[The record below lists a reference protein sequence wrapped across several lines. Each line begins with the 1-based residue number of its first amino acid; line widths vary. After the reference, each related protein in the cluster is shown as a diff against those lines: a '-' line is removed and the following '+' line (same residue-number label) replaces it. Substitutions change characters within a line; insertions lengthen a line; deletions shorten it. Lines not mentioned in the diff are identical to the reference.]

1 MRLVRKTV
9 LKEAEANPLET
20 IDVDLSYDEQ
30 YKQAIL
36 KAIASETSA
45 YTEYSQIIAIEP
57 HVSEKSLVDK
67 FHDTL
72 VDISNEEMK
81 HIAQLTTK
89 ISEVPG
95 MKDAYEAGKKEA
107 ETGVDKENSE
117 EKDENSKEKVT
128 ESVMLTEAVQ
138 PNRLYDSYTVQ
149 QIIADDLG
157 LNDTQYEKIEDIF
170 RYADD
175 ELTAEQVDSY
185 IQEVRSIFTMS
196 DAKLDKIEND
206 IIASTDPQ
214 VSRQNEF
221 KDDIQSDIYNIE
233 NTMENVYSVAAKEKL
248 YQVIQYLK
256 GLEYNG
262 DRDIG
267 WTTKHSIFGG
277 DNPKKKIIA

>member
-128 ESVMLTEAVQ
+128 ESIMLTEAVQ

-149 QIIADDLG
+149 QIIADNLG

-277 DNPKKKIIA
+277 NNPKKKIIA

>member
-214 VSRQNEF
+214 ISRQNEF

-277 DNPKKKIIA
+277 NNPKKKIIA

>member
-149 QIIADDLG
+149 QIIADNLG

>member
-214 VSRQNEF
+214 ISRQNEF

>member
-128 ESVMLTEAVQ
+128 ESIMLTEAVQ

-149 QIIADDLG
+149 QIIADNLG

-214 VSRQNEF
+214 ISRQNEF

>member
-128 ESVMLTEAVQ
+128 ESIMLTEAVQ

-149 QIIADDLG
+149 QIIADNLG

-214 VSRQNEF
+214 ISRQNEF

-248 YQVIQYLK
+248 YQVIQYLM

>member
-81 HIAQLTTK
+81 HSAQLTTK

-128 ESVMLTEAVQ
+128 ESIMLTEAVQ

-149 QIIADDLG
+149 QIIADNLG

-214 VSRQNEF
+214 ISRQNEF

-277 DNPKKKIIA
+277 NNPKKKIIA

>member
-149 QIIADDLG
+149 QIIADNLG

-277 DNPKKKIIA
+277 NNPKKKIIA

>member
-149 QIIADDLG
+149 QIIADNLG

-170 RYADD
+170 HYADD

-214 VSRQNEF
+214 ISRQNEF

-277 DNPKKKIIA
+277 NNPKKKIIA

>member
-149 QIIADDLG
+149 QIIADNLG
-157 LNDTQYEKIEDIF
+157 LNDAQYEKIEDIF

-175 ELTAEQVDSY
+175 ELTAEQVDGY

-196 DAKLDKIEND
+196 DAKLDRIEND

-214 VSRQNEF
+214 ISRQNEF

>member
-149 QIIADDLG
+149 QIIADNLG

-214 VSRQNEF
+214 ISRQNEF

-277 DNPKKKIIA
+277 NNPKKKIIA

>member
-1 MRLVRKTV
+1 
-9 LKEAEANPLET
+9 
-20 IDVDLSYDEQ
+20 
-30 YKQAIL
+30 
-36 KAIASETSA
+36 
-45 YTEYSQIIAIEP
+45 
-57 HVSEKSLVDK
+57 
-67 FHDTL
+67 
-72 VDISNEEMK
+72 MK

-149 QIIADDLG
+149 QIIADNLG